1 MDDSIMR
8 TAQDLS
14 EKLVRNLRMF
24 SDSVDEN
31 VVIGTRPHGTKM
43 KTNFVISLNHKKYAI
58 ITKFQF
64 SAGSVDFKL
73 PYEAISL
80 AFSVRASEDID
91 EGFIILG
98 GTGYSKGMLKFML
111 DDIQNWIDLG
121 KEIKIIVLEDFIRQ
135 LRTRKI

>member
-121 KEIKIIVLEDFIRQ
+121 KEIKIIVLDDFIRQ

>member
-1 MDDSIMR
+1 
-8 TAQDLS
+8 
-14 EKLVRNLRMF
+14 MF
-24 SDSVDEN
+24 CDSVNEN

-43 KTNFVISLNHKKYAI
+43 KSNFVISLNHQKYAL

-80 AFSVRASEDID
+80 AFSVAASEDID
-91 EGFIILG
+91 KGVLILG

-111 DDIQNWIDLG
+111 DDIHDWIDLG
-121 KEIKIIVLEDFIRQ
+121 KEVKIIDYDDFVRL
-135 LRTRKI
+135 LRAGEI

>member
-8 TAQDLS
+8 NAQDLS

-43 KTNFVISLNHKKYAI
+43 KTNFVMSLNHKKYAI

-121 KEIKIIVLEDFIRQ
+121 KEIKIIVLDDFIRQ
-135 LRTRKI
+135 LRTRNI

>member
-1 MDDSIMR
+1 M
-8 TAQDLS
+8 
-14 EKLVRNLRMF
+14 
-24 SDSVDEN
+24 
-31 VVIGTRPHGTKM
+31 
-43 KTNFVISLNHKKYAI
+43 SLNHKKYAI

-121 KEIKIIVLEDFIRQ
+121 KEIKIIVLDDFIRQ
-135 LRTRKI
+135 LRTRNI